1 MTPVAAPDAG
11 NSRRWPRAIALLGLA
26 LLHPACARSPTGET
40 PAPIR
45 NPRIL
50 GALGD
55 TPGRFAYP
63 RCIDHDAEAL
73 WVIDKSARVQRI
85 DPASGKCLALFH
97 MPEWELGKP
106 TGFCVAPGP
115 DKGGAWC
122 DDLLYIADTH
132 YHRVMIYKAP
142 KSTPEGDPGVIEPVS
157 HFGEYGS
164 GPGQFYYPTD
174 VAVLLK
180 QPSDMRPDR
189 QGGLGDP
196 ATTKPSLTVGLP
208 AHSAIDRIYVS
219 EYGGNDRI
227 SIFDANHSYLSS
239 FGVEGSGNDP
249 TKIEFNRPQS
259 LAFRTRSDGSKEL
272 IVVDAC
278 NHRLGRFTLDG
289 ALIGWISS
297 PANQGRKPG
306 QFNYPY
312 GIVVLPDGTAMISEF
327 GGARCQRIDL
337 DTGRSLGCW
346 GEPGRE
352 PGQVLAPWAV
362 TTLNNTIYLLD
373 SGNNR
378 IVAFPQPR

>member
-1 MTPVAAPDAG
+1 MVVGATCLTLAACG
-11 NSRRWPRAIALLGLA
+11 
-26 LLHPACARSPTGET
+26 RSPTGET
-40 PAPIR
+40 PESIR
-45 NPRIL
+45 DARVL
-50 GALGD
+50 GGLGD

-63 RCIDHDAEAL
+63 RCIDHDAGAL

-85 DPASGKCLALFH
+85 DPATGKCLALFH

-106 TGFCVAPGP
+106 TGFCVGPGP
-115 DKGGAWC
+115 DKEGAWH

-142 KSTPEGDPGVIEPVS
+142 KNTPEGDLGVIEPVGR
-157 HFGEYGS
+157 FGEYGT

-180 QPSDMRPDR
+180 D
-189 QGGLGDP
+189 
-196 ATTKPSLTVGLP
+196 AK
-208 AHSAIDRIYVS
+208 AIDRIYVS
-219 EYGGNDRI
+219 EYGGNDRVNV
-227 SIFDANHSYLSS
+227 FDGNHSYLFS
-239 FGVEGSGNDP
+239 FGNEGSGVDP

-259 LAFRTRSDGSKEL
+259 LAIRTKADGSKE
-272 IVVDAC
+272 IVVVDAC

-289 ALIGWISS
+289 TLIGWISS

-312 GIVVLPDGTAMISEF
+312 GLVLLPDGTAMVSEF

-362 TTLNNTIYLLD
+362 TTMNNTIYLLD

-378 IVAFPQPR
+378 ITTFPMPR